1 MIGKD
6 YQLKKNLL
14 SFELKKI
21 TLFNVEQGRIVLK
34 SYIFLSLAII
44 LEVFGTMLLP
54 VSQNFT
60 KIVPTV
66 ALVAAYVCSFYFLTF
81 ALKTIPIAVVY
92 ASWAGLGVFLIAVL
106 SKFIFDQSLSWQVI
120 VGLVLIILGVIL
132 VNTFSGSQEVE

>member
-1 MIGKD
+1 MN
-6 YQLKKNLL
+6 KKKLL
-14 SFELKKI
+14 YVTSSNEGF
-21 TLFNVEQGRIVLK
+21 FLK

-60 KIVPTV
+60 KIFPTV

-106 SKFIFDQSLSWQVI
+106 SKFIFDQSLSWQV
-120 VGLVLIILGVIL
+120 VMGLILIILGVIL
-132 VNTFSGSQEVE
+132 VNTFSGSHKVD

>member
-1 MIGKD
+1 MN
-6 YQLKKNLL
+6 KKKLL
-14 SFELKKI
+14 YVTSSNEGIF
-21 TLFNVEQGRIVLK
+21 LK

-60 KIVPTV
+60 KIFPTV

-106 SKFIFDQSLSWQVI
+106 SKFIFDQSLSWQV
-120 VGLVLIILGVIL
+120 VMGLILIILGVIL
-132 VNTFSGSQEVE
+132 VNTFSGSHKVD

>member
-60 KIVPTV
+60 RIVPTV

-132 VNTFSGSQEVE
+132 VNTFSGSHEVE

>member
-1 MIGKD
+1 
-6 YQLKKNLL
+6 LNKKKLLYLTCINLG
-14 SFELKKI
+14 F
-21 TLFNVEQGRIVLK
+21 VLK

-44 LEVFGTMLLP
+44 FEVCGTLLLP

-60 KIVPTV
+60 KIVPTF
-66 ALVAAYVCSFYFLTF
+66 ALVTAYVCSFYFLTF

-120 VGLVLIILGVIL
+120 LGLILIILGVIL
-132 VNTFSGSQEVE
+132 VNTFSGSHEVE

>member
-1 MIGKD
+1 MN
-6 YQLKKNLL
+6 KKKSLYLTAGNGG
-14 SFELKKI
+14 F
-21 TLFNVEQGRIVLK
+21 FLK

-60 KIVPTV
+60 RIVPTV

-132 VNTFSGSQEVE
+132 VNTFSGSHEVE

>member
-1 MIGKD
+1 M
-6 YQLKKNLL
+6 
-14 SFELKKI
+14 
-21 TLFNVEQGRIVLK
+21 K

-44 LEVFGTMLLP
+44 FEVCGTLLLP
-54 VSQNFT
+54 ASQNFT

-92 ASWAGLGVFLIAVL
+92 ASWAGLGIFLIAVL

-120 VGLVLIILGVIL
+120 LGLILIILGVIL
-132 VNTFSGSQEVE
+132 VNTFSSSHEVE